1 MWKPCRFFAHWNVAQ
16 KPQKSGKTLT
26 FGLDMSI
33 ENSVTRTERFIIS
46 SALGGGQCDK
56 NRFKGDSGLQ
66 ITELFHSFAQFLSRR
81 KQQLSSQGLAC
92 VRACVDVCA
101 YDGPDAYLCFCA
113 PPMCTRPLLR
123 WSLFTGNVRGA
134 SRLAAWCRVTWRL

>member
-1 MWKPCRFFAHWNVAQ
+1 MHIFAHWNVAQ
-16 KPQKSGKTLT
+16 KAPEKKKSGKTVT
-26 FGLDMSI
+26 FGLDLSI

-81 KQQLSSQGLAC
+81 KQQLSSQGLEC
-92 VRACVDVCA
+92 VCVDVCV

-113 PPMCTRPLLR
+113 PPMCTHPLLR

-134 SRLAAWCRVTWRL
+134 SRLAA